1 MDIRRIRL
9 HNPNMTTPR
18 SKIPSYRLFGEH
30 QDDPADFWLHCEPIP
45 ERTHLHNW
53 EIALHRHEQ
62 FFQLFL
68 LPQGSGE
75 IVSQAGILPFT
86 APVILFIPPDAGHGF
101 RFTRDIDGLVV
112 TALADRLRS
121 LTAADREIARFA
133 EKLRVIEIAGD
144 DGPHAARAIERIH
157 AELSGRAIGRSL
169 LLEPLMTQALVAL
182 TRASRPGKRHEG
194 QGRGELRVEELVQA
208 IDIHFRERNPVGFY
222 ANRLGVSAAHL
233 NRITRSAT
241 GLSIQNLI
249 DRRMLE
255 TARRDL
261 IFTPTPISKIAYSL
275 GFSDPAYF
283 NRFFRKQTGLT
294 PGAFRERE
302 RRRLAD

>member
-1 MDIRRIRL
+1 MDIRRIGL
-9 HNPNMTTPR
+9 HNPNMTTIR

-75 IVSQAGILPFT
+75 IVSQTGILPFT

-121 LTAADREIARFA
+121 LAAADREIARFA
-133 EKLRVIEIAGD
+133 EKLRIVTLTGK
-144 DGPHAARAIERIH
+144 DGGRAAEAIERID
-157 AELSGRAIGRSL
+157 AELSGRAIGRTL

-182 TRASRPGKRHEG
+182 TRASRPGDRQQE
-194 QGRGELRVEELVQA
+194 QSRDLARIEELLTIV
-208 IDIHFRERNPVGFY
+208 DTHFRRRLPITFY
-222 ANRLGVSAAHL
+222 SERLGVSAAHL

-249 DRRMLE
+249 DRRTLE
-255 TARRDL
+255 AARRDL

-275 GFSDPAYF
+275 GFADPAYF

-294 PGAFRERE
+294 PGAFRDRE

>member
-1 MDIRRIRL
+1 MDIRRNEL
-9 HNPNMTTPR
+9 HNPNMLPTR
-18 SKIPSYRLFGEH
+18 NKIPSYRLFGEKH
-30 QDDPADFWLHCEPIP
+30 DDPADFWLHCEPIP

-62 FFQLFL
+62 FFQFFL

-75 IVSQAGILPFT
+75 IVSPHGILAFT

-133 EKLRVIEIAGD
+133 ENLHIIEIAGE
-144 DGPHAARAIERIH
+144 DGRRAVEAIEQIH
-157 AELSGRAIGRSL
+157 AELAGRGIGRAL
-169 LLEPLMTQALVAL
+169 LLDPLMTQAIVAL
-182 TRASRPGKRHEG
+182 TRAVRPGRAKLQQDRDLI
-194 QGRGELRVEELVQA
+194 RIEELLTI
-208 IDIHFRERNPVGFY
+208 IDTHFRERHPVGFY
-222 ANRLGVSAAHL
+222 ADRLGVSAAHL

-249 DRRMLE
+249 DRRTLE
-255 TARRDL
+255 AARRDL

-294 PGAFRERE
+294 PGAFRNRE

>member
-1 MDIRRIRL
+1 MDIRRNEL
-9 HNPNMTTPR
+9 HNPNMVTTR
-18 SKIPSYRLFGEH
+18 NKIPSYRLFGEK

-75 IVSQAGILPFT
+75 IVSQEGILSFS

-121 LTAADREIARFA
+121 LTNADREIAHFA
-133 EKLRVIEIAGD
+133 EKLRIVEIAGA
-144 DGPHAARAIERIH
+144 DGRRAVEAIEQIHAELAARAI
-157 AELSGRAIGRSL
+157 GRAL
-169 LLEPLMTQALVAL
+169 LLEPLMTQAIVAL
-182 TRASRPGKRHEG
+182 TRAVRPERAKLEQDRDLV
-194 QGRGELRVEELVQA
+194 RIEELLTIV
-208 IDIHFRERNPVGFY
+208 DTHFRARHPVAFY
-222 ANRLGVSAAHL
+222 AGRLGISATHL
-233 NRITRSAT
+233 NRIARAAT

-249 DRRMLE
+249 DRRTLE
-255 TARRDL
+255 AARRDL
-261 IFTPTPISKIAYSL
+261 IFTPTPISKIAYAL
-275 GFSDPAYF
+275 GFADPAYF

-294 PGAFRERE
+294 PGAFRDRE

>member
-1 MDIRRIRL
+1 MDIRRIGL
-9 HNPNMTTPR
+9 HNPNMTTTR
-18 SKIPSYRLFGEH
+18 TKIPSYRLFGEH
-30 QDDPADFWLHCEPIP
+30 HDDPADFWLHCEAIP

-75 IVSQAGILPFT
+75 IVSQDGILAFT

-133 EKLRVIEIAGD
+133 EKLRIVAVTGEDGARAAG
-144 DGPHAARAIERIH
+144 AIERID
-157 AELSGRAIGRSL
+157 AELSGRSIGRSL
-169 LLEPLMTQALVAL
+169 LLEPLMTEALVAL
-182 TRASRPGKRHEG
+182 TRASRPGDG
-194 QGRGELRVEELVQA
+194 QPEQDRDLVRIEA
-208 IDIHFRERNPVGFY
+208 LLTIVDTHFRERHPVGFY

-249 DRRMLE
+249 DRRTLE

-294 PGAFRERE
+294 PGAFRDRE